1 MKGAFLATAAAALAG
16 TALADGAHMRRGH
29 DAFHQRRAVQAEPE
43 ETCGCTTEVVTVW
56 GSPTLV
62 PVAAPT
68 TVTSE
73 AVTTLHSTS
82 YTTVTVVD
90 SASAATETVTT
101 PEGAGA
107 TGVTG
112 ATGGAAGS
120 ASPSTT
126 AEGVGAT
133 GGAAG
138 GAAPSEST
146 TPVGATGAAAGSAS
160 PSTTEGVGATGA
172 AGGSVG
178 EISSSTPVVVA
189 STSSQAVPTP
199 ETTTFSSTG
208 VYTIPAST
216 VTVSDTTT
224 VLADTTTALTSGTQT
239 YGGVT
244 TIVETSTTFV
254 CPYATVSST
263 GSTVTSVIATTTYVC
278 PSAGTYTIAPTTTYV
293 PSNTVVTYAT
303 PTTVYPGTYSHS
315 AEIVTVTV
323 TDYTYTCPFANANE
337 PTSTVVSTS
346 AAVTP
351 TTAAA
356 TTTAVAATT
365 TAVAETTTAA
375 PVTTSAAAGTT
386 TVAGTTSSVQSSSV
400 SSATAA
406 ASSGVSASGN
416 SMGMTY
422 TPYSNS
428 GGCKSKAT
436 VESDIATIA
445 NKGFTHIRVYST
457 DCSTLEYVG
466 AAAKEYGLKMI
477 LGVYISSTGTSG
489 AQDQVTAITEW
500 GEWSLV
506 TLIVVGNEAIQD
518 GYTTAAELAS
528 FISSCKSTFSAAGYT
543 GQITTTEPVDIW
555 QEYGTSNLCSV
566 VDVLGANIHPFFN
579 SETTAAEAGT
589 FAESEVT
596 LLKKIC
602 TGMDVINL
610 ETGWPSAGNANGA
623 AVPGTTE
630 QTTAIKGIRESVGEL
645 SVFFSYANDLWK
657 DPGEYDVEQYWG
669 CIDQF

>member
-82 YTTVTVVD
+82 YTTVTVVA
-90 SASAATETVTT
+90 SESAATETVTT
-101 PEGAGA
+101 AEGAGA
-107 TGVTG
+107 TGI
-112 ATGGAAGS
+112 TGGAAGS
-120 ASPSTT
+120 AS
-126 AEGVGAT
+126 
-133 GGAAG
+133 
-138 GAAPSEST
+138 PSEST
-146 TPVGATGAAAGSAS
+146 TPVGATGGAAGSAS

-178 EISSSTPVVVA
+178 EISSTPVAAA

-224 VLADTTTALTSGTQT
+224 VLADTTTSLASGTQT

-303 PTTVYPGTYSHS
+303 PTTVYPGTYTHS

-351 TTAAA
+351 TAA
-356 TTTAVAATT
+356 AATT

-406 ASSGVSASGN
+406 VSSGVSASGN

-428 GGCKSKAT
+428 GGCKSKST
-436 VESDIATIA
+436 IESDIATIA

-528 FISSCKSTFSAAGYT
+528 FITSCKSTFSAAGYT
-543 GQITTTEPVDIW
+543 GQITTTEPVNIW
-555 QEYGTSNLCSV
+555 QEYGSSNLCSV

-589 FAESEVT
+589 FAQSEVT

-602 TGMDVINL
+602 TDMDVINL